1 MLARAS
7 PRPGECA
14 REGRLDCDTNLAVE
28 GFHGLHVDGAE
39 APSPAAEE
47 EAATALGGERG
58 PGVAARPRGGGAAK
72 AGAGGEGL
80 PQGQRGPGMAARAGG
95 APVWG
100 TQALPGRADGGG
112 AGPRRLLSAP
122 LGLVRPPSVPVPP
135 TLHPL
140 PPSDSSF
147 TSPPLGPQEPPA
159 RGEDGGGSA
168 GSSGCGIQYGGRE
181 SGRAARRS
189 APPVSAPP
197 GDWTVRARVAARDH
211 RANAGQSVAT
221 RRSRSTRP
229 RGLRLAPSPCKAA
242 RVAGGAPRPAL
253 GCHCKALR

>member
-1 MLARAS
+1 MFIELNSFDGCLSNLGHFCFRN
-7 PRPGECA
+7 RWFVVIQGIQ
-14 REGRLDCDTNLAVE
+14 LAVE

-147 TSPPLGPQEPPA
+147 TSPPLGPQEPPD
-159 RGEDGGGSA
+159 RK
-168 GSSGCGIQYGGRE
+168 
-181 SGRAARRS
+181 
-189 APPVSAPP
+189 
-197 GDWTVRARVAARDH
+197 
-211 RANAGQSVAT
+211 SV
-221 RRSRSTRP
+221 
-229 RGLRLAPSPCKAA
+229 
-242 RVAGGAPRPAL
+242 V
-253 GCHCKALR
+253 